1 MPAAAWRGRRCRA
14 AQPAFREQVD
24 GFVPLATTVF
34 AVGRR
39 SAHVSDKTIEQVG
52 NCFACPRISHRDP
65 NAVDV
70 LQSGSYAHELIVMGV
85 EGQNGDNLARTQA
98 NAAINHPEQTVTEGG
113 GQGHAPQLTSCLDA
127 HNRQADDPVD
137 DGLWT
142 RCALDAERGGQQTQ
156 DATDGAKADAGL

>member
-1 MPAAAWRGRRCRA
+1 M
-14 AQPAFREQVD
+14 
-24 GFVPLATTVF
+24 
-34 AVGRR
+34 
-39 SAHVSDKTIEQVG
+39 SDKTIEQVG

-113 GQGHAPQLTSCLDA
+113 VGKGTPAA
-127 HNRQADDPVD
+127 HELP
-137 DGLWT
+137 
-142 RCALDAERGGQQTQ
+142 RCAQSTGG
-156 DATDGAKADAGL
+156 